1 MEAEDKKFEYVI
13 RDTDHSFR
21 IGLGNFGLAEIFYE
35 HDRCQTPVT
44 KEKAE
49 ELANSLKAMI
59 ETQYPIEA
67 LNAEDYEPSEIGKMF
82 EEMMEDEDC
91 PTLLK
96 MMALSSMMSD

>member
-1 MEAEDKKFEYVI
+1 MEAEDKKFEYDI
-13 RDTDHSFR
+13 KDTDHSFR
-21 IGLGNFGLAEIFYE
+21 VGLGHFSLAEIYYK
-35 HDRCQTPVT
+35 HPRCETPVT

-67 LNAEDYEPSEIGKMF
+67 LNAEDYEPSESFKMF
-82 EEMMEDEDC
+82 EEMMEDDDC